1 LDFVSR
7 DAQASG
13 WLFGFPFFANHF
25 STAGFC
31 CPSLAVGYGLN
42 EARMLSPQ
50 ITSALKILDYRS
62 ASVQAVMNASSSENR
77 FTNALMALSGLAEH
91 EKIPIAIV
99 GGLAAIHYGYPA
111 VTEDID
117 IAVGRADLEKLIN
130 KAVEYGFKVAWKAES
145 GWHTL
150 EHGDVE
156 INVVPEG
163 GKAKND
169 APTTIPGPIE
179 MGVVAGID
187 YADLPHW
194 IELKISSNRRKDQ
207 THIVEVLKV
216 QTSSIVEQ
224 VERHLRSVHEQ
235 YLERFRE
242 LAQDAQEERNQ
253 EKERGSNGI

>member
-1 LDFVSR
+1 MPLTSR
-7 DAQASG
+7 YAI
-13 WLFGFPFFANHF
+13 
-25 STAGFC
+25 
-31 CPSLAVGYGLN
+31 
-42 EARMLSPQ
+42 RMLSPQ
-50 ITSALKILDYRS
+50 ITSALKILDDRS
-62 ASVQAVMNASSSENR
+62 ASVRAVMNTSSSENR
-77 FTNALMALSGLAEH
+77 FTKALVAISGLAEH

-99 GGLAAIHYGYPA
+99 GGLAAIHYGYAA

-117 IAVGRADLEKLIN
+117 IAVGKENLEKLID
-130 KAVEYGFKVAWKAES
+130 KAVEYGFKVTWEAES

-150 EHGDVE
+150 EYGDVE

-179 MGVVAGID
+179 MGVVAGVD

-216 QTSSIVEQ
+216 QPSSIVEQ
-224 VERHLRSVHEQ
+224 VERHLQSVHEQ
-235 YLERFRE
+235 YLDRFRE
-242 LAQDAQEERNQ
+242 LAAEAQQERNQ
-253 EKERGSNGI
+253 EKERGRKGS